1 MSAPVQGKAPAPEGT
16 SAADAARAT
25 RHAYEAWHD
34 GLPFSEAAETP
45 WFIMVRRHLDPP
57 RDLED
62 RVVLEVGCGRG
73 ELSWWLA
80 GRPRPPRR
88 VIAGDLS
95 MTAVHKGATRGGT
108 LGGPAAPAAST
119 GSAAGTGTEA
129 GAIAWQVVDI
139 SRLAL
144 PDACCDTVISC
155 ETVEHVPSPRAAIA
169 ELARVLRPGGRLFLT
184 TPNYLNAVGLYRAY
198 RRLVGSPYQEAG
210 QPINRLMTLPR
221 TLWLVRRAGLRIERV
236 DGCCHPL
243 PLPGRALEMKLL
255 ARCGPLGR
263 WSGVQSLVLGVK
275 PDLEAR

>member
-1 MSAPVQGKAPAPEGT
+1 MSAPVRGDATGPEGASTAGT
-16 SAADAARAT
+16 SRST

-45 WFIMVRRHLDPP
+45 WFTMVRRHLDPA

-108 LGGPAAPAAST
+108 LGGPAAT
-119 GSAAGTGTEA
+119 TAGTA
-129 GAIAWQVVDI
+129 AIAWQVVDI

-198 RRLVGSPYQEAG
+198 RRLTGSPYQEAG

-243 PLPGRALEMKLL
+243 PLPGRALEMRFL

-263 WSGVQSLVLGVK
+263 WSGVQSLVLAAK
-275 PDLEAR
+275 PAAEAR